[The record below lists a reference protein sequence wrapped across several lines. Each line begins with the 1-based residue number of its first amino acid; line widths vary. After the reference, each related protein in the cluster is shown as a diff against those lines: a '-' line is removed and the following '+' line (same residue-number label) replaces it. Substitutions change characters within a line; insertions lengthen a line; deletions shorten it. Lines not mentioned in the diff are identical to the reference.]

1 MCLLKVKEEETYE
14 PARVS
19 KRTTRV
25 RRYESPPRVQ
35 EQRSSYYHREEHN
48 EPLPLPPAPSTYK
61 AETVRSRRTSR
72 APSVRAPSVRAPS
85 VRSTTRS
92 HYVEVEDET
101 SESSESSE
109 DVRSRATSHRTKKS
123 SRAPRSV
130 APPASEYSIHER
142 EKEIRRERLAP
153 REPEYETY
161 RYVNAPR
168 DARSSGQDV
177 VRREKE
183 RITIEDGYGKRTSR
197 DYRR

>member
-35 EQRSSYYHREEHN
+35 ERSSYYHREEHN

-72 APSVRAPSVRAPS
+72 APSVRAPSVR
-85 VRSTTRS
+85 STTRS

-101 SESSESSE
+101 SDSSESSE
-109 DVRSRATSHRTKKS
+109 DVRSRATSHRTRKS
-123 SRAPRSV
+123 SRAPKSV

-168 DARSSGQDV
+168 DARSSGNDV